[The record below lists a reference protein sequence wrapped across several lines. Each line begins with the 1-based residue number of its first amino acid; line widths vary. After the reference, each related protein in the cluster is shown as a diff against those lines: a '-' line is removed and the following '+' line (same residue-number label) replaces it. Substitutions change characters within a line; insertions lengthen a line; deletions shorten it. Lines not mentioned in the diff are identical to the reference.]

1 MSPPRV
7 AILDDYQGL
16 ALRLADWSAL
26 GGRAEVVVFRENLGG
41 VEAAALALADFDV
54 LCLMRERQPLPATL
68 IARLPRLKCVVTTG
82 VWNAAIDL
90 EAASARGI
98 IVCGTPNGRGQRATA
113 ELAWGLILALARGI
127 PAQDAAMRD
136 GAWAGAPGRLIQGKV
151 LGLIGFGTIAAMVAD
166 YGQAFGM
173 RVITF
178 SRSKTAADLPSHVT
192 LTDLDTLLAEA
203 DVISL
208 HCRLTEATRGMIGA
222 RELAQMKP
230 EVLLVNT
237 ARAPL
242 VDEMALIAALQAGQA
257 GGAALDVW
265 STEPLPPDH
274 PMRQAGPRL
283 ILSPHMGYVTRETM
297 TEFHSQTRDAVVA
310 WLDGRP
316 MGLLSGPH

>member
-1 MSPPRV
+1 MSLPRV

-54 LCLMRERQPLPATL
+54 LCLMRERQPLAATL

-90 EAASARGI
+90 KAASARGI
-98 IVCGTPNGRGQRATA
+98 IVCGTPNGRGQWATA
-113 ELAWGLILALARGI
+113 ELTWGLILALARDI

-242 VDEMALIAALQAGQA
+242 VDETALIAALQAGQV

-283 ILSPHMGYVTRETM
+283 ILSPHMGYVTGETM